1 MDFIFGSFREW
12 MGVLGHR
19 TGSKHC
25 TLTRT
30 EWEDSLRVTGY
41 SDTLFLASS
50 SNILAHI
57 AFVCQSNRIP
67 TASHGSSPL
76 SPTPALSAGSDSP
89 HTNSVPVT
97 PSDTDN
103 DTPIDGSSGIEFNKM
118 LTEKGPMDNDHFKL
132 PFSAAPVRVHSPML
146 CSATDTITVRRFV
159 AGDEVQLVS
168 FLSDIDATKHH
179 TFWLYTDTQVCN
191 ATLLGL
197 IRSIRHEFS
206 MWKFYAVLFDP
217 SWDPSRQES
226 YIYEQFIPLDWVD
239 AEVLVD
245 KDGNIY
251 VPRIVKA
258 PSPSRTEMRGSN
270 PIQFNGSDIWRAY
283 PAELGPDDVEVTVVF
298 ISLSPVFPGCSEFSG
313 YISSVGENIVNDDVI
328 SE

>member
-19 TGSKHC
+19 AGSKHC
-25 TLTRT
+25 TLTRAQ
-30 EWEDSLRVTGY
+30 WEDSLRVTGY
-41 SDTLFLASS
+41 SDILFLASAGDT
-50 SNILAHI
+50 LAHM
-57 AFVCQSNRIP
+57 AFVCQSNHMP
-67 TASHGSSPL
+67 TACHGSSPL
-76 SPTPALSAGSDSP
+76 SPTPALSAGSDSL

-97 PSDTDN
+97 PPNTDD
-103 DTPIDGSSGIEFNKM
+103 DTPIDRSSRLIEFKKL
-118 LTEKGPMDNDHFKL
+118 LTEMGPMDNSH
-132 PFSAAPVRVHSPML
+132 PATSGRIHSPTL
-146 CSATDTITVRRFV
+146 AGKASADTITVRRFV

-168 FLSDIDATKHH
+168 FLSDIDATKRH
-179 TFWLYTDTQVCN
+179 TFWLYTDTQICN
-191 ATLLGL
+191 ATSLGL

-217 SWDPSRQES
+217 SWDPPQQES
-226 YIYEQFIPLDWVD
+226 YIYEQLIPLDWLD

-245 KDGNIY
+245 KEGNIS

-270 PIQFNGSDIWRAY
+270 PIQFNRSDIWRAY
-283 PAELGPDDVEVTVVF
+283 PAELGPDDVEVTVAF
-298 ISLSPVFPGCSEFSG
+298 MSLSPVFPGCSEFSG

-328 SE
+328 GER